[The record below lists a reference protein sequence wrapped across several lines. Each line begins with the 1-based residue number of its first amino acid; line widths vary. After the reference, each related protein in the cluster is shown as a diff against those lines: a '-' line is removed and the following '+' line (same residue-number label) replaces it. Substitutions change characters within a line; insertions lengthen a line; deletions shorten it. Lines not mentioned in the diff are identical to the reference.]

1 MAAEELVFSWP
12 KLKTIK
18 LTDGIQK
25 VDITIYGTYIIK
37 KKLRENRR

>member
-18 LTDGIQK
+18 LTAGIQK
-25 VDITIYGTYIIK
+25 VDITIYGTYSIK
-37 KKLRENRR
+37 KKLRENR